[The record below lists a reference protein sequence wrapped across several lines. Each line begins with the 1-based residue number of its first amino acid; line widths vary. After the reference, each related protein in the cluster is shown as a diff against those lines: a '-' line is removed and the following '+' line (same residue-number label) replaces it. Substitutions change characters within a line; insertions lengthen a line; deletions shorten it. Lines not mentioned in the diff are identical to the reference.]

1 MFLRKLKV
9 IPEKLQYAYLCL
21 VAEVAFIIFTLV
33 GVAEASIKPYKK
45 EVKEPTKQQC
55 IKDMKELY
63 KDKEKAKKIC
73 ESLKKLK
80 KKKGASSENLI
91 KARDLN
97 SNNFRMFPCENKNRA
112 KTLPEGFEK
121 N

>member
-1 MFLRKLKV
+1 MILFTLLREFNL

-21 VAEVAFIIFTLV
+21 VAEVVFVILTLLN
-33 GVAEASIKPYKK
+33 VAEASVKPYKK
-45 EVKEPTKQQC
+45 EVKEP
-55 IKDMKELY
+55 Y
-63 KDKEKAKKIC
+63 KDEEKAKKIC

-97 SNNFRMFPCENKNRA
+97 STNFRVFPCANETGN

-121 N
+121 NQDNAMS